1 MHFSLKRIKRNALS
15 NLIDFNF
22 VSWIQNACKLC
33 LTMIINC
40 IDWIIQ
46 YMKNLNTINSFQ
58 NGYRD
63 FIYFLVH
70 FVDFS
75 LGLKFVAPSASHM
88 CKK

>member
-1 MHFSLKRIKRNALS
+1 
-15 NLIDFNF
+15 
-22 VSWIQNACKLC
+22 
-33 LTMIINC
+33 MIINC

-46 YMKNLNTINSFQ
+46 YMKILNTIISFQ